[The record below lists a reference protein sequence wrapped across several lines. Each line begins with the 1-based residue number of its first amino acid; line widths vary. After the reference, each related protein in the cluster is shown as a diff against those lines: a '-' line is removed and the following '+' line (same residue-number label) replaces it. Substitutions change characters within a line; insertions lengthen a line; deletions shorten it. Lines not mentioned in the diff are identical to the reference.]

1 MRQRTLAIF
10 AIVTLVIAVA
20 AIVVQS
26 GRVGPTV
33 RQVGGPLFPD
43 LAARINDAR
52 SITIT
57 AKGESFSIAREG
69 GVWTIA
75 EHGGYP
81 AHLETVKKAL
91 IGLAGAKSF
100 EAKTSKPA
108 SHARLEVEDPA
119 DGKAASVRITVE
131 DGAGA
136 ALASLIVGKQR
147 IAKGGLGAA
156 MTYVRKAGE
165 AQSWLAEG
173 DLAFAGAAVD
183 WMDKTLV
190 DISGERVDRV
200 IFIRPDGGRVVIERE
215 EEGEKKLKIKDL
227 PSGARPKSDFELNAR
242 ASALFSLELE
252 DVRRAADIPFL
263 KQGAGAAQYHMRD
276 GLTVRLTLARFEDRT
291 WLAIEASVDE
301 SIVNGPRPAASTS
314 GAAGGQAGDGDPVD
328 KLASPDEVREE
339 AAAINAR
346 TRGWAY
352 VVAGRKLDQFETKLA
367 DLLEPEDKKE
377 DGADAGK

>member
-10 AIVTLVIAVA
+10 AAITLAIVVA

-33 RQVGGPLFPD
+33 REDGGPLFPD

-57 AKGESFSIAREG
+57 AKGDSFSIARED

-75 EHGGYP
+75 ERGGYP
-81 AHLETVKKAL
+81 ARLETVKKAL
-91 IGLAGAKSF
+91 IGLAGAKAF
-100 EAKTSKPA
+100 EAKTSSPA
-108 SHARLEVEDPA
+108 SYARLEVEDPA
-119 DGKAASVRITVE
+119 DAKAASVRITVE

-147 IAKGGLGAA
+147 YAKGGIGAA
-156 MTYVRKAGE
+156 KTYVRKAGE

-173 DLAFAGAAVD
+173 DLSFAGTPAD

-200 IFIRPDGGRVVIERE
+200 TFIQPEGGRVVLERE
-215 EEGEKKLKIKDL
+215 EKGEKKLRIKDL
-227 PSGARPKSDFELNAR
+227 PSGAKPKSDFEFNTK
-242 ASALFSLELE
+242 ASALFGLELE

-276 GLTVRLTLARFEDRT
+276 GLMLRLTLARFEDRT

-301 SIVNGPRPAASTS
+301 SIVNGPQPGAEGQS
-314 GAAGGQAGDGDPVD
+314 GEEDPVD
-328 KLASPDEVREE
+328 KLALPEEVREE

-352 VVAGRKLDQFETKLA
+352 VVADRKLDHFTTKLA

-377 DGADAGK
+377 DGPDADK